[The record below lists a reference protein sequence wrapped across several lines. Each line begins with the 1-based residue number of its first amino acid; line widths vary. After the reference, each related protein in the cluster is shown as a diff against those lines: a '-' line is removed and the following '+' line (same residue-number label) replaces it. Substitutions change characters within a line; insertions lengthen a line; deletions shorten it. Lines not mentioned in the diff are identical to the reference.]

1 MLKISELL
9 TTAPEHF
16 ETPLQ
21 EKVYAFLAAHS
32 IPFERVENDPAK
44 TMEACKSVAEK
55 LGCTI
60 AKTLFLT
67 NRQQTKFYLYLL
79 PDDKP
84 FVTKEFSKTLGRSR
98 VSFASA
104 ELLKEKMGV
113 EPGAATVFCLL
124 LENAKDVTLV
134 IDKEIADSEY
144 LGCTDGTYTCY
155 MKVKTQNIFPFFS
168 EKPFII

>member
-1 MLKISELL
+1 MKISELL
-9 TTAPEHF
+9 TTPPEHF
-16 ETPLQ
+16 QTSLQ
-21 EKVYAFLAAHS
+21 EKVYAFLEAQS
-32 IPFERVENDPAK
+32 IPFERVENDPAR
-44 TMEACKSVAEK
+44 TMEECKLIAEK

-67 NRQQTKFYLYLL
+67 NRKQTKFYLYLM

-84 FVTKEFSKTLGRSR
+84 FVTKDFSKKLGISR

-113 EPGAATVFCLL
+113 KPGAATVFCLL
-124 LENAKDVTLV
+124 LESAKDVQLV
-134 IDKEIADSEY
+134 IDKEIAKNDY

-155 MKVKTQNIFPFFS
+155 TKLKTKEVLEYF
-168 EKPFII
+168 EFIHLD

>member
-1 MLKISELL
+1 MKISELM

-21 EKVYAFLAAHS
+21 EKVYTFLAEHS
-32 IPFERVENDPAK
+32 IAFERVENDPAR
-44 TMEACKSVAEK
+44 TMEECKLISEK
-55 LGCTI
+55 LGCHI

-67 NRQQTKFYLYLL
+67 NRQQTKFYLYLM

-84 FVTKEFSKTLGRSR
+84 FVTKEFSKSLGISR

-124 LENAKDVTLV
+124 LESAKDVQLV
-134 IDKEIADSEY
+134 IDKEIAKNEY

-155 MKVKTQNIFPFFS
+155 MKISIELTDLIGNQKHRI
-168 EKPFII
+168 

>member
-1 MLKISELL
+1 MKISELL
-9 TTAPEHF
+9 TTPPARF

-21 EKVYAFLAAHS
+21 EKVYTFLAAYS
-32 IPFERVENDPAK
+32 IPFERVENDPAR
-44 TMEACKSVAEK
+44 TMEECKLISEK

-67 NRQQTKFYLYLL
+67 NRQQTKFYLYLM

-84 FVTKEFSKTLGRSR
+84 FVTKEFSKSLGISR

-124 LENAKDVTLV
+124 LESAKEVTLV

-155 MKVKTQNIFPFFS
+155 MKVSMALIDLIENQKCYI
-168 EKPFII
+168 

>member
-1 MLKISELL
+1 MKISELL

-21 EKVYAFLAAHS
+21 EKVYAFFFFFT

-44 TMEACKSVAEK
+44 TMEACKLVAEK

-67 NRQQTKFYLYLL
+67 NRQQTKFYLYLM
-79 PDDKP
+79 PDEKP
-84 FVTKEFSKTLGRSR
+84 FVTKEFSKTLGISR

-134 IDKEIADSEY
+134 IDKEIAESEY

-168 EKPFII
+168 ENPFIL

>member
-1 MLKISELL
+1 
-9 TTAPEHF
+9 
-16 ETPLQ
+16 
-21 EKVYAFLAAHS
+21 
-32 IPFERVENDPAK
+32 
-44 TMEACKSVAEK
+44 MESCKSVAEK

-67 NRQQTKFYLYLL
+67 NRQQTKFYLYLM

-84 FVTKEFSKTLGRSR
+84 FVTKEFSKSLGISR
-98 VSFASA
+98 VSFALA

-124 LENAKDVTLV
+124 LESAKDVTLV
-134 IDKEIADSEY
+134 IDKDIVDSEY

-155 MKVKTQNIFPFFS
+155 IKVKTAEISEIFDYI
-168 EKPFII
+168 KLD

>member
-1 MLKISELL
+1 MKISDLL
-9 TTAPEHF
+9 TTPPEHF

-21 EKVYAFLAAHS
+21 EKVYAFLEAQS
-32 IPFERVENDPAK
+32 ILFKRVENDPAR
-44 TMEACKSVAEK
+44 TMEECKLISEK

-67 NRQQTKFYLYLL
+67 NRQQTKFYLYLT

-84 FVTKEFSKTLGRSR
+84 FVTKDFSKSLGISR
-98 VSFASA
+98 VSFASE

-113 EPGAATVFCLL
+113 EPGAATIFCLL
-124 LENAKDVTLV
+124 LDSAKDVQLV
-134 IDKEIADSEY
+134 IDKEIAKNEY

-155 MKVKTQNIFPFFS
+155 LKIKTEEVLEYF
-168 EKPFII
+168 EFINLD

>member
-1 MLKISELL
+1 MKISELL
-9 TTAPEHF
+9 TTAPAHY

-21 EKVYAFLAAHS
+21 EKVYAFLAEHS
-32 IPFERVENDPAK
+32 IPFERVENDPAR
-44 TMEACKSVAEK
+44 TMEECKLISEK
-55 LGCTI
+55 LRCTI

-67 NRQQTKFYLYLL
+67 NRQQTKFYLYLM

-84 FVTKEFSKTLGRSR
+84 FVTKEFSKSLGISR

-124 LENAKDVTLV
+124 LDSAKDVQLV
-134 IDKEIADSEY
+134 IDKEIAESEY

-168 EKPFII
+168 ENPFIL

>member
-1 MLKISELL
+1 MKISDLL
-9 TTAPEHF
+9 TTPPSRF

-21 EKVYAFLAAHS
+21 ENVYTFLAAHA

-44 TMEACKSVAEK
+44 TMEACKLVAEK

-67 NRQQTKFYLYLL
+67 NRQQTKFYLYLM

-84 FVTKEFSKTLGRSR
+84 FVTKEFSKTLGISR

-113 EPGAATVFCLL
+113 EPGAATIFCLL
-124 LENAKDVTLV
+124 LDSAKDVQLV
-134 IDKEIADSEY
+134 IDKEIAESDY

-155 MKVKTQNIFPFFS
+155 MKVKIQNIFPFFS
-168 EKPFII
+168 EKPFIL

>member
-1 MLKISELL
+1 MKISELL

-21 EKVYAFLAAHS
+21 EKVYAFLAEHS
-32 IPFERVENDPAK
+32 IAFERVENDPAR
-44 TMEACKSVAEK
+44 TMEECKLISEK
-55 LGCTI
+55 LGCPI

-67 NRQQTKFYLYLL
+67 NRQQTKFYLYLM

-84 FVTKEFSKTLGRSR
+84 FVTKEFSKSLGISR

-124 LENAKDVTLV
+124 LDSAKDVSLV

-144 LGCTDGTYTCY
+144 LGCTDSTYTCY
-155 MKVKTQNIFPFFS
+155 MKVKTQTIFPFFS
-168 EKPFII
+168 ENPFIL

>member
-1 MLKISELL
+1 MKISELL
-9 TTAPEHF
+9 TTPPVRF

-32 IPFERVENDPAK
+32 IPFERVENDPAR
-44 TMEACKSVAEK
+44 TMEECKLISEK

-67 NRQQTKFYLYLL
+67 NRQQTKFYLYLM

-84 FVTKEFSKTLGRSR
+84 FVTKEFSKSLGISR

-124 LENAKDVTLV
+124 LESAKEVTLV

-155 MKVKTQNIFPFFS
+155 MIIKKKNLNFFTG
-168 EKPFII
+168 KGIVL

>member
-1 MLKISELL
+1 MKISELL

-21 EKVYAFLAAHS
+21 EKIYAFLVAYA

-44 TMEACKSVAEK
+44 TMEACKLVAEK

-67 NRQQTKFYLYLL
+67 NRQQTKFYLYLM
-79 PDDKP
+79 PDDKH
-84 FVTKEFSKTLGRSR
+84 FITKEFSKSLGISR

-124 LENAKDVTLV
+124 LDSAKDVTLV

-155 MKVKTQNIFPFFS
+155 MKVKTQNVFPFFS
-168 EKPFII
+168 EKPFIL